1 MTIFE
6 KIIAKEIP
14 AAIVFESDDII
25 AFRDIDPKAP
35 THILIVP
42 KVPIATLNDAGQEH
56 ATLMGKIVLSAAEIA
71 KAEGIAE
78 NGYRLVFNCNRDG
91 GQSVDHIHCHL
102 MGGRQMK
109 WPPG

>member
-1 MTIFE
+1 MTVFE
-6 KIIAKEIP
+6 KIIAREIP
-14 AAIVFESDDII
+14 ATIVFESEDII
-25 AFRDIDPKAP
+25 AFRDIDPKSP

-42 KVPIATLNDAGQEH
+42 KMPIATLNDATDDH
-56 ATLMGKIVLSAAEIA
+56 AALMGRMILTAAQIA
-71 KAEGIAE
+71 KTEGIAE